1 LCTIPW
7 AAYLGVVGHPIH
19 LDASVEWRMTTTN
32 MHKVFRYIA
41 IAGNVIYVLWILA
54 NGINEGFKGT
64 IVEIVSYIG
73 LLLLLTLNT
82 VLLFPEQKPVN

>member
-1 LCTIPW
+1 
-7 AAYLGVVGHPIH
+7 
-19 LDASVEWRMTTTN
+19 MTTTN
-32 MHKVFRYIA
+32 IRKLFRGIA

-64 IVEIVSYIG
+64 IVEIVSYVG

-82 VLLFPEQKPVN
+82 VLVFRKEKAVN